1 MLDDAGGRT
10 SRAEQYRR
18 PRRSFF
24 SPPNERDEACFGVT
38 EHPLDTRLWA
48 EPGKR
53 VRVRQTAALA
63 CRFGHP
69 NIMPNLT
76 PSQYALKS
84 MKIDSVVTFYPKS
97 THTFTG
103 RPIILCLRYLLWS
116 VTLIEKIVLCSQR
129 TSQTM
134 WAALGASVC
143 TSYRPGRRPS
153 RSGRES
159 VSLGLRCNVW

>member
-18 PRRSFF
+18 PRRSLF

-63 CRFGHP
+63 SLWHP
-69 NIMPNLT
+69 DIMP
-76 PSQYALKS
+76 
-84 MKIDSVVTFYPKS
+84 TFQAFS
-97 THTFTG
+97 THMKSGETKPQHVLSSMNS
-103 RPIILCLRYLLWS
+103 PIRNHQDPLLLIVSILAP
-116 VTLIEKIVLCSQR
+116 
-129 TSQTM
+129 M
-134 WAALGASVC
+134 
-143 TSYRPGRRPS
+143 
-153 RSGRES
+153 
-159 VSLGLRCNVW
+159 